1 MPSFAAI
8 FRQGYNAMLAA
19 DRFLAPWLIAV
30 IPFSQRSTTLMW
42 RPVHAWL
49 FRRLPVLG
57 CSLLFAAAGPVSLAA
72 QQRDNAPQFT
82 PAQLEFFEK
91 EVRPLLAKR
100 CYSCHS
106 AKTEKLKGGLRLD
119 SRSLLLKGGDTG
131 PAAVPG
137 KPAESL
143 LVDAINYGEVY
154 QMPPKSRLPVK
165 EVAVLTR
172 WVAEGLAW
180 PAGDK
185 TAGPDSHDDFD
196 LARRKADH
204 WCWQPIRRQRIPRVS
219 NRDWPSQPLDYFILH
234 RLEQEKLVPADPTDR
249 QSLLR
254 RASFDLTGLPPTP
267 AEVAAFISDKSPSAF
282 ATVVDRLLDSP
293 HFGERW
299 ARHWM
304 DLARYAESHGHEFD
318 YPIHNAFQ
326 YRDYLIRAFNADVPY
341 DRFITE
347 HLAGD
352 LLPDPRRNPDN
363 GINESVIATGF
374 WYLGE
379 ATHAPVDVL
388 GDQASRVDN
397 QLDVMAKTFL
407 GITLACARCHD
418 HKFDAI
424 STRDYYSM
432 FGYLQS
438 SRRNTALLDPDG
450 KIKSHVDQLITKR
463 KTASDLLET
472 HLTGEGR
479 ISPGDFRK
487 YLLASREIG
496 FGAQSD
502 HATMAAQYELDASTL
517 KSLSDYLLSEAT
529 QDPGH
534 PFHLWRRTAEKTG
547 ANVSAVAAAI
557 QSENTQ
563 RAAQIES
570 LAESSPPIPISTAK
584 GPSWMAHGEAF
595 SATRPARLALDL
607 GPPQLVPGS
616 QLHSGVIARKLE
628 GSIRSPLFTLT
639 HKNIH
644 LHLKGSGVTV
654 RLIIEGYYM
663 DEFNALLFRGF
674 KQEIKDVN
682 EFSWRTLGSDVG
694 RYVGHRGYLEVIDHG
709 GGYIAIDDVR
719 QSDGGP
725 PPAGPALSASLL
737 PADPEN
743 TSHEDIADAYANWW
757 ESLPERWS
765 SGTQTSL
772 DIQLVN
778 AILSA
783 GLLPLADEFAA
794 SQKRYVEAASV
805 IPGPMKVLA
814 IADGD
819 GQDHP
824 VYIRGNPHTRGDQ
837 APRGF
842 LTALSDPDTPL
853 VTGPGSGRLA
863 LAMEVASAD
872 NPLTSRVIVNRVWHH
887 LFGRGLVAT
896 VDNFG
901 VLGET
906 PSHPR
911 LLDYLSMEFTRDGW
925 SIKRLLRRIML
936 SSSYQMSSHAD
947 PQQKLQD
954 PGNLLLHHANV
965 RRLQG
970 EVIRDAMLAVSG
982 RLDGEKL
989 YGPPVPIHI
998 TPFMTGRGRPGG
1010 SGPLDGNGRR
1020 SIYIAIRR
1028 NFLSPMM
1035 LAFDTPIPFNSMGRR
1050 NISNVPSQ
1058 SLILLNDP
1066 FVIQQA
1072 ALWGERIAGLE
1083 AISREERVRQMYL
1096 AALSRY
1102 PTPGELE
1109 QSITFLVSQ
1118 AAEHGVA
1125 ADQLDRDSRLWS
1137 DLGHVLFNMKS
1148 FVFLY

>member
-1 MPSFAAI
+1 M
-8 FRQGYNAMLAA
+8 
-19 DRFLAPWLIAV
+19 
-30 IPFSQRSTTLMW
+30 
-42 RPVHAWL
+42 
-49 FRRLPVLG
+49 
-57 CSLLFAAAGPVSLAA
+57 
-72 QQRDNAPQFT
+72 
-82 PAQLEFFEK
+82 
-91 EVRPLLAKR
+91 RPLLAKR

-137 KPAESL
+137 KPGESL

-154 QMPPKSRLPVK
+154 QMPPKSRLPEK

-180 PAGDK
+180 PPGDK

-219 NRDWPSQPLDYFILH
+219 NRDWPSQPLDFFILH

-267 AEVAAFISDKSPSAF
+267 AEVTAFISDKSPSAF

-352 LLPDPRRNPDN
+352 LLPDPRRNPLN

-379 ATHAPVDVL
+379 ATHSPVDVL

-397 QLDVMAKTFL
+397 QLDVMAKSFL

-450 KIKSHVDQLITKR
+450 KIKSHVDQLTRER

-472 HLTGEGR
+472 HLLGEGR
-479 ISPGDFRK
+479 VSAADFKK
-487 YLLASREIG
+487 YLLAAREIG
-496 FGAQSD
+496 FGTQSD
-502 HATMAAQYELDASTL
+502 HATVAAQHALDTPTL

-529 QDPGH
+529 LAPGH
-534 PFHLWRRTAEKTG
+534 PLHLWRRTAEKSATD
-547 ANVSAVAAAI
+547 VQAVAAAV
-557 QSENTQ
+557 QSEDKR
-563 RAAQIES
+563 RAAEIEAYS
-570 LAESSPPIPISTAK
+570 ESSATIPISTDT
-584 GPSWMAHGEAF
+584 GPNWMPHGQAF
-595 SATRPARLALDL
+595 PASGPARLALDL
-607 GPPQLVPGS
+607 GPPHLVPGN

-674 KQEIKDVN
+674 KQNIKDVN

-694 RYVGHRGYLEVIDHG
+694 RYVGHQGYLEVIDHG
-709 GGYIAIDDVR
+709 GGYVAIDEVR
-719 QSDGGP
+719 QSNGGP
-725 PPAGPALSASLL
+725 PPAGPGFSTRLLTGAL
-737 PADPEN
+737 DN
-743 TSHEDIADAYANWW
+743 TTHEEIADAYTTWW
-757 ESLPERWS
+757 KSLPQRWAA
-765 SGTQTSL
+765 GTQESL
-772 DIQLVN
+772 DISMVN

-783 GLLPLADEFAA
+783 GLLPLAADLGA
-794 SQKRYVEAASV
+794 SQKRYTEAASG

-819 GQDHP
+819 GHDQS
-824 VYIRGNPHTRGDQ
+824 VYIRGNPHILGDQ

-863 LAMEVASAD
+863 LAREVASAD

-911 LLDYLSMEFTRDGW
+911 LLDYLSMEFTGDGW

-936 SSSYQMSSHAD
+936 SSSYRMSSHAD
-947 PQQKLQD
+947 PRQRIQD

-970 EVIRDAMLAVSG
+970 EVIRDAILAVSG
-982 RLDGEKL
+982 RLDGETL

-1050 NISNVPSQ
+1050 NVSNVPSQ
-1058 SLILLNDP
+1058 SLIMMNDP

-1072 ALWGERIAGLE
+1072 ALWGGRISSLE
-1083 AISREERVRQMYL
+1083 AVSREERVRQMYL
-1096 AALSRY
+1096 EALSRY

-1109 QSITFLVSQ
+1109 QSIAFLVSQ
-1118 AAEHGVA
+1118 AAEYGVA
-1125 ADQLDRDSRLWS
+1125 PDQLDSEPRLWS

>member
-1 MPSFAAI
+1 MHYLVSAAFLTSHPIHALSFHLQRAHVMIPTTSTPRPPGFLFLAVGLLFPI
-8 FRQGYNAMLAA
+8 LAA
-19 DRFLAPWLIAV
+19 
-30 IPFSQRSTTLMW
+30 
-42 RPVHAWL
+42 
-49 FRRLPVLG
+49 LPLR
-57 CSLLFAAAGPVSLAA
+57 A
-72 QQRDNAPQFT
+72 QQDAPPPQFT
-82 PAQLEFFEK
+82 TAQLEFFEK
-91 EVRPLLAKR
+91 EVRPLLAR
-100 CYSCHS
+100 QCFTCHS
-106 AKTEKLKGGLRLD
+106 AKTTKLKGGLRLD
-119 SRSLLLKGGDTG
+119 SRALAIKGGDTG
-131 PAAVPG
+131 PAAIPG
-137 KPAESL
+137 KSAESL

-154 QMPPKSRLPVK
+154 QMPPKAKLAAR
-165 EVAVLTR
+165 EIEILTR
-172 WVAEGLAW
+172 WVDAGLPW
-180 PAGDK
+180 
-185 TAGPDSHDDFD
+185 TAGETVDPASTSFDFD
-196 LARRKADH
+196 LQKRRSAH
-204 WCWQPIRRQRIPRVS
+204 WCWQPLKRQRVPRVN
-219 NRDWPSQPLDYFILH
+219 NRSWPSRPMDHFILD
-234 RLEQEKLVPADPTDR
+234 RLEQEKLNPAAPTDR
-249 QSLLR
+249 HSLIR
-254 RASFDLTGLPPTP
+254 RAYFDLVGFPPTP
-267 AEVAAFISDKSPSAF
+267 DEVAAFIADKSPSAF
-282 ATVVDRLLDSP
+282 ANVVDRLLDSP

-304 DLARYAESHGHEFD
+304 DLVRYAESHGHEFD
-318 YPIHNAFQ
+318 YPIHNAYQ

-341 DRFITE
+341 DRFIKE

-352 LLPDPRRNPDN
+352 LLPDPRRNPQT
-363 GINESVIATGF
+363 GINESVIGTGF

-438 SRRNTALLDPDG
+438 SRRNTALLDPG
-450 KIKSHVDQLITKR
+450 GRIQSHLESLDAER
-463 KTASDLLET
+463 KTATHILET
-472 HLTGEGR
+472 SLLGDGR
-479 ISPGDFRK
+479 MSPDDFRK
-487 YLLASREIG
+487 YLLAAREIG
-496 FGAQSD
+496 FGTQSD
-502 HATMAAQYELDASTL
+502 QATVAVQYGLDEALL
-517 KSLSDYLLSEAT
+517 KTFSDYLLSEAT
-529 QDPGH
+529 RQPGH
-534 PFHLWRRTAEKTG
+534 PFHLWRQTAEKQKSEVH
-547 ANVSAVAAAI
+547 AVVAAF
-557 QSENTQ
+557 QSK
-563 RAAQIES
+563 AAEAAERTAS
-570 LAESSPPIPISTAK
+570 LAETSPRIPLSTDR
-584 GPSWMAHGEAF
+584 GPSWMAHGQAF
-595 SATRPARLALDL
+595 PSDRLTGNLLGLSRLALDL
-607 GPPQLVPGS
+607 GPAHYVPAG

-644 LHLKGSGVTV
+644 LHLKGNGVTV

-682 EFSWRTLGSDVG
+682 QFSWRTLGADVG

-709 GGYIAIDDVR
+709 GGSIAIDDVR
-719 QSDGGP
+719 QSDAGP
-725 PPAGPALSASLL
+725 PPADPGSSASLL
-737 PADPEN
+737 PANQEN

-757 ESLPERWS
+757 ETLPSRWS
-765 SGTQTSL
+765 SARQEPL

-778 AILSA
+778 AILSG
-783 GLLPLADEFAA
+783 GLLAGKGSGQALAA
-794 SQKRYVEAASV
+794 SQQRYLEVAST
-805 IPGPMKVLA
+805 IPSPMKVLA

-824 VYIRGNPHTRGDQ
+824 VYIRGNPHTPGDQ
-837 APRGF
+837 ARRGF
-842 LTALSDPDTPL
+842 LTALSDPKDPL

-863 LAMEVASAD
+863 LAEQVVSPN
-872 NPLTSRVIVNRVWHH
+872 NPLTSRVAVNRIWHH

-901 VLGET
+901 VLGEA

-911 LLDYLSMEFTRDGW
+911 LLDYLAMEFIDDGW
-925 SIKRLLRRIML
+925 SVKRFLRRVML
-936 SSSYQMSSHAD
+936 SSTYQMSSRAD
-947 PQQKLQD
+947 PEQVLKD
-954 PGNLLLHHANV
+954 PTNLLLHHARV
-965 RRLQG
+965 RRLEG
-970 EVIRDAMLAVSG
+970 EVIRDAMLVVSG
-982 RLDGEKL
+982 RFNGEKL

-1010 SGPLDGNGRR
+1010 SGPLDGDGRR

-1058 SLILLNDP
+1058 SLILMNDP

-1072 ALWGERIAGLE
+1072 TLWGKRISGLDE
-1083 AISREERVRQMYL
+1083 NSREERVRQMYL
-1096 AALSRY
+1096 EALSRN
-1102 PTPGELE
+1102 PTDGELKT
-1109 QSITFLVSQ
+1109 SIAFLVSQ
-1118 AAEHGVA
+1118 ATEYGIP
-1125 ADQLDRDSRLWS
+1125 ADQTDRDARPWA